1 MISLPDI
8 EKRLGI
14 KISNSEL
21 DIHFDMCRIM
31 IEFHIESLPCRY
43 QQTYYSCESRI
54 DLEHCFNQFEKEIKE
69 TLQKL
74 GLFKEPASD
83 VKAYLYYKWS
93 PIAQDF
99 VPEVSLKKL
108 DIDAEC
114 VELVAKHRA

>member
-21 DIHFDMCRIM
+21 EINFDMCRIM
-31 IEFHIESLPCRY
+31 FEFHIDSLPCRFE
-43 QQTYYSCESRI
+43 QKYYNIGSRS
-54 DLEHCFNQFEKEIKE
+54 DREHFFNKFEKELKE

-74 GLFKEPASD
+74 GLFKEPKSN

-93 PIAQDF
+93 PVAHDF
-99 VPEVSLKKL
+99 IEEVSLKKL
-108 DIDAEC
+108 DIDAAY
-114 VELVAKHRA
+114 VELVVK

>member
-21 DIHFDMCRIM
+21 ELNFDMCRIM
-31 IEFHIESLPCRY
+31 FEFHIDSLPCRFEQKY
-43 QQTYYSCESRI
+43 HQDNYGRI
-54 DLEHCFNQFEKEIKE
+54 NLEDCFEKFEKELKE

-74 GLFKEPASD
+74 GLFKEPKSD

-93 PIAQDF
+93 PVAQDF
-99 VPEVSLKKL
+99 IEEVSLKKL
-108 DIDAEC
+108 DIDAIY
-114 VELVAKHRA
+114 VELVAK